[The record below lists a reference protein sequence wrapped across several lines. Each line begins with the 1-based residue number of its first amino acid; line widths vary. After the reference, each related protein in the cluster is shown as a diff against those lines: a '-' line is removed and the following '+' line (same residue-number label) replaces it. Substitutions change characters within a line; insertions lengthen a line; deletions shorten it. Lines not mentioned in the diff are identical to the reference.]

1 MGSTGKSFEECD
13 CDPFASSGCM
23 DEHDAVALLAGHGLS
38 EEDICAVL
46 AYAREVELPSPLR
59 ASGSTVSYLPL
70 LHLQCSD
77 FWRVEELVR
86 CRLRRLSFEW
96 GCTEDMRVLYSNF
109 SQSDVD
115 DIVSVSMF
123 QETLSEMECEISSE
137 EASWILAQMHISYT
151 PGDTREKLKKRA
163 FGYPEFISFVV
174 DPNLVSDVLPRFF
187 DAVASIDLNGI
198 ERVRSRIE
206 GCDKIGSRT
215 ISFEDFQNIVGHVFA
230 SSASRRFKP

>member
-1 MGSTGKSFEECD
+1 
-13 CDPFASSGCM
+13 
-23 DEHDAVALLAGHGLS
+23 
-38 EEDICAVL
+38 
-46 AYAREVELPSPLR
+46 
-59 ASGSTVSYLPL
+59 
-70 LHLQCSD
+70 
-77 FWRVEELVR
+77 
-86 CRLRRLSFEW
+86 
-96 GCTEDMRVLYSNF
+96 
-109 SQSDVD
+109 
-115 DIVSVSMF
+115 
-123 QETLSEMECEISSE
+123 MECEISSE

-230 SSASRRFKP
+230 SSASHAGSSPSEAQRLCAAYDVYGDGNVTTRAF